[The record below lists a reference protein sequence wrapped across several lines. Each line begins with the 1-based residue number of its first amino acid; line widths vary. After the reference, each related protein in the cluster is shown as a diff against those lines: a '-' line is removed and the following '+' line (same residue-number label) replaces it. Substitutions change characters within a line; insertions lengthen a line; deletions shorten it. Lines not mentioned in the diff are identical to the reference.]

1 MRKLSLPIDTD
12 FSKWFYIFMTKDK
25 LQDKKNQQEIIK
37 EPVVKKDL
45 KTVFDEIF
53 RFVSVGGDFV

>member
-1 MRKLSLPIDTD
+1 MPIDTD

-25 LQDKKNQQEIIK
+25 LQDKKIQQEEVK
-37 EPVVKKDL
+37 DPVVKKDF
-45 KTVFDEIF
+45 KMVISEIF

>member
-1 MRKLSLPIDTD
+1 LPIDTD

-25 LQDKKNQQEIIK
+25 LQDKKIQQEEVK
-37 EPVVKKDL
+37 DPVVKKDF
-45 KTVFDEIF
+45 KMVISEIF